1 MSLTDWTKLS
11 RYWEK
16 TLQDPADGDI
26 VPRSVLRSAL
36 AVCAASILITSP
48 LGVTP
53 AEIFLGLCVLLL
65 LVKPSLLQLP
75 RWRSLPA
82 YFLPMIGFVVW
93 SLLSAFMAADPATSL
108 LNLKKVVLFLIPLI
122 MLLALENSAQSRW
135 TCRMLFFTMALSAMV
150 AVLQFPNYHN
160 MLNRIHGF
168 LGHHMTFAGQLS
180 LILTAMVA
188 YLVSREK
195 WRSRSNLLFFLLF
208 LLGLTALTLTLTR
221 SAWLGFFTGGVV
233 VLLLLR
239 PRLALFLPVL
249 AILVFL
255 MSPGFIQNR
264 FEHFFDVQEAGNA
277 ARLDMW
283 RTGIRMVEDRPVFG
297 VGPVMIPEERRNY
310 GANPNIS
317 DDFYMHLH
325 NNIVQIAAERGIP
338 TLLFWFW
345 FLGGIVVTN
354 FRFYGRLRR
363 QKLREVMFYPAMAIG
378 AVVCLF
384 VSGLFEYNFGD
395 SEVLILFL
403 SLVGLASLVRIRF
416 RFDPNDE
423 TP

>member
-1 MSLTDWTKLS
+1 MSLTDWIKLS

-16 TLQDPADGDI
+16 TLLEPAEAEI
-26 VPRSVLRSAL
+26 VPRSIYRSAL
-36 AVCAASILITSP
+36 AICAAAIMITSP

-53 AEIFLGLCVLLL
+53 AEIFLGLGVFLLL
-65 LVKPSLLQLP
+65 IRPARLSWQ
-75 RWRSLPA
+75 RWKTLPA
-82 YFLPMIGFVVW
+82 YFLPMLGFVIW
-93 SLLSAFMAADPATSL
+93 SLLSAFLSADPATSL
-108 LNLKKVVLFLIPLI
+108 LNLKKLVLFLIPLVI
-122 MLLALENSAQSRW
+122 LLGLENAAQSRW
-135 TCRMLFFTMALSAMV
+135 TCRMLFVTMGISAAV
-150 AVLQFPNYHN
+150 AILQFPNYHN

-168 LGHHMTFAGQLS
+168 MGHHMTFAGQLS
-180 LILTAMVA
+180 LVLTVMVA
-188 YLVSREK
+188 YLVSRNQ

-208 LLGLTALTLTLTR
+208 LLGMTALTLTLTR
-221 SAWLGFFTGGVV
+221 SAWLGFFAGAVV

-239 PRLALFLPVL
+239 PRLALLLPVL
-249 AILVFL
+249 AATVFL
-255 MSPGFIQNR
+255 LSPGFIQNR
-264 FEHFFDVQEAGNA
+264 FEHFFDVKEAGNA

-283 RTGIRMVEDRPVFG
+283 RTGIRIVEDRPVFG
-297 VGPVMIPEERRNY
+297 VGPVMIPQERRNY

-338 TLLFWFW
+338 TLIFWFW
-345 FLGGIVVTN
+345 LLGSIVTGNFL
-354 FRFYGRLRR
+354 FYWRRR
-363 QKLREVMFYPAMAIG
+363 QESREVLFYPVMALG

-403 SLVGLASLVRIRF
+403 ALIGLASLVQKRA
-416 RFDPNDE
+416 PVEPAHE